1 MSISRPIKTV
11 VTGVLRVASAI
22 PDPPF
27 ELIRDGVPVGFDI
40 ALMQAICADLGLAW
54 QGCRYE
60 GADFNG
66 IFDGLADG
74 SWDCVASGAT
84 ITPARRSQSRL
95 LPAPISF
102 PARAFVCN
110 VTRTPNI
117 RSIHDLK
124 EQIIAVQHGNTSQ
137 PVAERLKAQG
147 EVADVRVYPY
157 DGIGKML
164 DDLESRADRR
174 HHETGAGD
182 ALADPRP
189 PQPQGRAGRHNDRKA
204 GDFGADRGTRPLREA
219 LDAAQARLA
228 ANGRW
233 NGSVGAWIGP

>member
-1 MSISRPIKTV
+1 MSMSRPIKTV

-54 QGCRYE
+54 QGCRYK

-84 ITPARRSQSRL
+84 INPAREAKADFCQPYLVSGQSL
-95 LPAPISF
+95 
-102 PARAFVCN
+102 VCN

-157 DGIGKML
+157 DGIGTML
-164 DDLESRADRR
+164 DDLESGQIAAIMKLAPVMRWLTRDRPNLKVVQ
-174 HHETGAGD
+174 EGITIEK
-182 ALADPRP
+182 LAISVRP
-189 PQPQGRAGRHNDRKA
+189 GNA
-204 GDFGADRGTRPLREA
+204 PLRET

-228 ANGRW
+228 ANGTLERI
-233 NGSVGAWIGP
+233 SRTWIGP